1 MLLKPDSF
9 ETYMSSKFKWIYK
22 KANTAAYTEVLHKL
36 GIPFCLSEVFVK
48 KQLIDE
54 QTIECF
60 LETPLRE
67 LNSPFNLKG
76 MKIAVERIRLAL
88 KRGERICIYGDYD
101 VDGVTSVS
109 LMYLFL
115 TEIGANADYYIPNR
129 LEEGYGLNRE
139 AMDEIASRGTKLII
153 TVDCGINAVNEVA
166 YASSLGMDVIITDH
180 HQPAEIMPE
189 AALCIINPLQPGDEY
204 EFKELAGVGVAFKL
218 VMGLRYYLREQGCFD
233 KAAPNIKKYLDLV
246 TLGTVADVVPIVGEN
261 RIFVRHG
268 LELLSQKSTRPG
280 VSELKKITGLDGS
293 RVGTSQVG
301 FALAPRINAV
311 GRMGSSDKGLRLLI
325 TDNRDEARYL
335 ARELDQENKYR
346 QSIEKEIISESYQ
359 MIEDE
364 GLNEKYKGLVLYS
377 ENWHQGVIGIVASR
391 VVEKF
396 HKPTIIITAEN
407 GVGKGSAR
415 SIPAFHLYEGLKKVE
430 SLLITFGGHK
440 YAAGLKVQMNNIS
453 ELREKFNEAVDTLLS
468 ENDYIPELVID
479 AFLEPDDVS
488 KELLDWLDR
497 MQPFGAGNREPI
509 FCMRNLRKAQPFS
522 YVGKEKTHLKIYLEK
537 NGRVFD
543 CIGYNMKDFEGM
555 LSSSDSFDIVFTP
568 VLNGWYGGKYIQL
581 NLKDIRPADEDI

>member
-1 MLLKPDSF
+1 MLLNPNSF
-9 ETYMSSKFKWIYK
+9 ETYMSSKFKWIYNR
-22 KANTAAYTEVLHKL
+22 AEVAPYLEILRKI
-36 GIPFCLSEVFVK
+36 GVPECLSEVFVK
-48 KQLIDE
+48 KKLTDELI
-54 QTIECF
+54 IECF

-67 LNSPFNLKG
+67 LYSPFNLKG
-76 MKIAVERIRLAL
+76 MKTAVERIRIAL
-88 KRGERICIYGDYD
+88 KAGERICIYGDYD

-115 TEIGANADYYIPNR
+115 SEIGANADYYIPNR

-153 TVDCGINAVNEVA
+153 TVDCGINAVGEVA
-166 YASSLGMDVIITDH
+166 YAASLGMDVIITDH
-180 HQPAEIMPE
+180 HQPAEVMPE
-189 AALCIINPLQPGDEY
+189 AALCIINPLQPGDSY

-218 VMGLRYYLREQGCFD
+218 VMGLRYYLREQGCFG
-233 KAAPNIKKYLDLV
+233 KGAPNIKKYLDLV

-325 TDNRDEARYL
+325 TDSRDEARYL

-346 QSIEKEIISESYQ
+346 QAIEKEIIIESYQ

-364 GLNEKYKGLVLYS
+364 GLNERYKGLVLYS
-377 ENWHQGVIGIVASR
+377 ESWHQGVIGIVASR

-396 HKPTIIITAEN
+396 HKPTIIITSEN

-440 YAAGLKVQMNNIS
+440 YAAGLKVQMDNIS
-453 ELREKFNEAVDTLLS
+453 ELREKFNEAVDTLLC

-497 MQPFGAGNREPI
+497 MQPFGAGNKEPV
-509 FCMRNLRKAQPFS
+509 FCMRNLRKSQPFT

-537 NGRVFD
+537 DGRVFD
-543 CIGYNMKDFEGM
+543 CIGYNMKDFEDM
-555 LSSSDSFDIVFTP
+555 LTSSASFDIVFTP

-581 NLKDIRPADEDI
+581 NLKDIRSADENI